1 MMMRGRSFTA
11 IAGGNRSMSRER
23 SWASAASA
31 AALAV
36 LVGSVVFGCGE
47 DGPTEPQA
55 ASLTELFGEQL
66 FRADGSP
73 VGVGILDNT
82 PLIGIYFADPGC
94 PACAGFTP
102 MLVSAYDQ
110 LREEGRSFEIVLV
123 TPGITESSMF
133 DFMADSGMSWLAVS
147 PESNRSGALAR
158 RYNIRWIPTLVI
170 IDAAGGTVSLRG
182 REEVAQSGAGAYDA
196 WLTASGG
203 G

>member
-1 MMMRGRSFTA
+1 
-11 IAGGNRSMSRER
+11 MSWEH
-23 SWASAASA
+23 SWTSVARVVAVAA
-31 AALAV
+31 
-36 LVGSVVFGCGE
+36 LVGSVVFGCGKR
-47 DGPTEPQA
+47 GPTEPQA
-55 ASLTELFGEQL
+55 ASLPELFGDQL

-73 VGVGILDNT
+73 VGVAILNNT
-82 PLIGIYFADPGC
+82 PVIGIYFADPGC

-102 MLVSAYDQ
+102 ILVDAYDQ

-123 TPGITESSMF
+123 TLGITDASMF

-147 PESNRSGALAR
+147 PQSNRSAALAQ
-158 RYNIRWIPTLVI
+158 RYNIRWVPTLVI
-170 IDAAGGTVSLRG
+170 IDGAGGTVSLRG